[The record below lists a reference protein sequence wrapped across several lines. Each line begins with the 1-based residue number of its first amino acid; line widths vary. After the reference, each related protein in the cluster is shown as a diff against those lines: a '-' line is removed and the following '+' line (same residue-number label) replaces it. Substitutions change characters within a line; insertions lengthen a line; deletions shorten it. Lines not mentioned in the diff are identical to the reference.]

1 MTAGYVRPAAG
12 HEHLLEVLF
21 VEPLLAELAPGLR
34 RLGQRVFEEL
44 MSRGITLGGIRSGIA
59 PGRAALAVRGLPA
72 SEPDKERLRL
82 GPLVKGALADGR
94 PTPELIAFAAAEG
107 RSVRELDRIY
117 TERGHRFAAIEI
129 VPGRPVGEALADLLA
144 ELLAELRTA
153 RRGPG
158 LPAMAALLSLSSGQ
172 PAPFEVQGL
181 EAGSETLL
189 GTGEKY
195 RPPSAD
201 DYFRELPLRGVPLF
215 SLAELE
221 GR

>member
-1 MTAGYVRPAAG
+1 MAAGYRRPEAG

-21 VEPLLAELAPGLR
+21 VEKQLDELAPGLR

-44 MSRGITLGGIRSGIA
+44 MSRGIALGGIRSGIA

-72 SEPDKERLRL
+72 AEPDKERLRL

-94 PTPELIAFAAAEG
+94 PTPELLAFAAAEG

-117 TERGHRFAAIEI
+117 TERGHRFAAIEV
-129 VPGRPVGEALADLLA
+129 VPGRPVGEAVAGLLA

-153 RRGPG
+153 RRGPS
-158 LPAMAALLSLSSGQ
+158 LPEMSALLSLSSGQ

-181 EAGSETLL
+181 EAGGETLL
-189 GTGEKY
+189 ESGERY
-195 RPPSAD
+195 RPNSAE
-201 DYFRELPLRGVPLF
+201 DYFRELPLRGVALY